1 VLGFFLMQ
9 HWSPYLVGVGI
20 GLLVCISF
28 LVTGHPLGCTTA
40 MVRIRG
46 IIDSVLGGE
55 SSTRLA
61 YYRLFAPAID
71 SQVMVLP
78 GIVIGAAG
86 AALLS
91 SGFSVSVVP
100 ALWAA
105 RAGPSP
111 IFRIIVAFV
120 GGLLL
125 IIGAR
130 WAGGCMC
137 GHGISG
143 TSQLSVASVLV
154 LLSTLISGI
163 AVTVLFFRVLG
174 G

>member
-1 VLGFFLMQ
+1 
-9 HWSPYLVGVGI
+9 
-20 GLLVCISF
+20 
-28 LVTGHPLGCTTA
+28 
-40 MVRIRG
+40 
-46 IIDSVLGGE
+46 
-55 SSTRLA
+55 
-61 YYRLFAPAID
+61 
-71 SQVMVLP
+71 MVLP

-91 SGFSVSVVP
+91 SEFSVSWVP
-100 ALWAA
+100 VLWAA
-105 RAGPSP
+105 HAGPSP
-111 IFRIIVAFV
+111 ISRIIVAFI
-120 GGLLL
+120 GGMLL

-154 LLSTLISGI
+154 LLSALLSGV
-163 AVTVLFFRVLG
+163 AVAVLFFRILG